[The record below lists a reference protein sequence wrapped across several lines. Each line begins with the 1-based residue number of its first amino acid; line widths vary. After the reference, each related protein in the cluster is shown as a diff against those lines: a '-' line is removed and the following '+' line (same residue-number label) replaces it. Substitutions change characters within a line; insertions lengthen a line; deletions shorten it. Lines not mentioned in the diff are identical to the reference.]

1 MVTYQLAIDIGSSN
15 TVIYQVGSGVV
26 IKEPTLIAVQTKGR
40 SKEMVAVGN
49 KAKELYGKTNGKVEI
64 ICPIS
69 NGVITNSF
77 YAKMFLSALL
87 EKAAKNGVIAKKN
100 NVIFIVP
107 CGLTSKEQNEYRNLG
122 YHLGINNVE
131 IVYSAVCALSS
142 LGVSLEDQQIHMV
155 TNVGGGNVDLAIMYG
170 MDILKGCTVSLGGNE
185 VDEDICKYLLRSR
198 NLIISCEQA
207 EQIKQSIG
215 TLLPNDVRNCSV
227 EGVDANTRMFR
238 TEVIYSTD
246 IQPILHEFYDKI
258 VAVIENLLSSA
269 STQAVADIHKRGIY
283 LCGGMTKI
291 IGVERY
297 LREELGLPIFID
309 IHPEQTVIYG
319 AGTLLNHQ
327 KSLAQLF

>member
-26 IKEPTLIAVQTKGR
+26 VKEPTLVAVQTKGR
-40 SKEMVAVGN
+40 SKEMIAVGD
-49 KAKELYGKTNGKVEI
+49 KAKELYGKTNGKVDI
-64 ICPIS
+64 ICPIA
-69 NGVITNSF
+69 NGVITNAF

-87 EKAAKNGVIAKKN
+87 DKAMKNGVIGKKN
-100 NVIFIVP
+100 NVVFIVP
-107 CGLTSKEQNEYRNLG
+107 CGLTSKEQNEYRNLA

-131 IVYSAVCALSS
+131 IIYSAVCALSS
-142 LGVSLEDQQIHMV
+142 LGVALDDQQIHMV
-155 TNVGGGNVDLAIMYG
+155 ANVGGGNTDVAIMYG
-170 MDILKGCTVSLGGNE
+170 TDILKGCTANLGGSS
-185 VDEDICKYLLRSR
+185 VDENICKYLLRSR
-198 NLIISCEQA
+198 NLIISNEQA
-207 EQIKQSIG
+207 EQIKMSIG
-215 TLLPNDVRNCSV
+215 SLLPNDVRSCSI
-227 EGVDANTRMFR
+227 EGVDASSRMYR

-258 VAVIENLLSSA
+258 VAIIETILQDA
-269 STQAVADIHKRGIY
+269 STEAVADIHKRGVY

-297 LREELGLPIFID
+297 LREQLALPIFID

>member
-1 MVTYQLAIDIGSSN
+1 MVTYQLAIDVGSSH

-26 IKEPTLIAVQTKGR
+26 VKEPTLIAVQSKGR
-40 SKEMVAVGN
+40 SKEMVAMGT

-64 ICPIS
+64 ICPIQ
-69 NGVITNSF
+69 NGVITNVF

-87 EKAAKNGVIAKKN
+87 EKAMKNGVIGKKN

-107 CGLTSKEQNEYRNLG
+107 CGLTSKEQNEYRNLA

-131 IVYSAVCALSS
+131 IVYSAICALSS
-142 LGVSLEDQQIHMV
+142 LGVALDDQQIHMV
-155 TNVGGGNVDLAIMYG
+155 ANIGGGNTDIAIMYG
-170 MDILKGCTVSLGGNE
+170 MDILKGCTVSLGGNG

-198 NLIISCEQA
+198 NLIISTEQA
-207 EQIKQSIG
+207 EQIKASVG
-215 TLLPNDVRNCSV
+215 SLLPNDVRSCSI
-227 EGVDANTRMFR
+227 EGVDASNRMYR
-238 TEVIYSTD
+238 TEVIYSSD
-246 IQPILHEFYDKI
+246 IRPVLHEFYDKI
-258 VAVIENLLSSA
+258 VALLENLLQEA
-269 STQAVADIHKRGIY
+269 STEAVADIHKRGIY

-297 LREELGLPIFID
+297 LREQLGLPIFID